1 LKPAN
6 ELTGEGEE
14 RGRTADREQ
23 ADIGGNKSGLA
34 PGLDEKG
41 ERLGPDHGNRRLRAV
56 NLAVGEQGDGALVA
70 WLRRVGME
78 QEMQAGENDH
88 GLKEEEDSEPQGRVA
103 PPRLP

>member
-1 LKPAN
+1 
-6 ELTGEGEE
+6 
-14 RGRTADREQ
+14 
-23 ADIGGNKSGLA
+23 
-34 PGLDEKG
+34 
-41 ERLGPDHGNRRLRAV
+41 V